1 MFLTIVLLLGL
12 VYYSVRVYLEN
23 DAMIKA
29 RYLAKEYLEEKKISD
44 SEEINKIIS
53 GFDYINNIG
62 IKCVNYNLF
71 FGIIVKILIFSII
84 CIVRQE
90 IWNANKKTGT
100 KNFVILVTAAKITIL
115 DVEY

>member
-1 MFLTIVLLLGL
+1 MLNLLPYKLMFLNILLLLGL

-29 RYLAKEYLEEKKISD
+29 RYLAKEYMEEKNISSID
-44 SEEINKIIS
+44 EINKIVS

-71 FGIIVKILIFSII
+71 LGIMVKVLIFSII
-84 CIVRQE
+84 CI
-90 IWNANKKTGT
+90 I
-100 KNFVILVTAAKITIL
+100 
-115 DVEY
+115 